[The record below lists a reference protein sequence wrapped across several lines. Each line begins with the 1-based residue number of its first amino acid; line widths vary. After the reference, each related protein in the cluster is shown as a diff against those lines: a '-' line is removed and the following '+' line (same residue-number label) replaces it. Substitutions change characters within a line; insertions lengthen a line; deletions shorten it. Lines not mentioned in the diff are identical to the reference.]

1 MDVTVPIFTDNRNP
15 EEESMMKFLEDQ
27 IMIRHP
33 LAVRRRDFLK
43 HALKPGQSV
52 AQWRTQHRQLG
63 NEADLERLTTEDLYC
78 LTYVSALSGV
88 PDLGDKLLDCV
99 EPNLKKYE
107 ELIDAYVQKLGMR
120 AGLSDS
126 SAPAAAAAVRENKRD
141 SKAERERKKANP
153 RRLYSYD

>member
-1 MDVTVPIFTDNRNP
+1 MTVPIFTDNRNP

-88 PDLGDKLLDCV
+88 PDLGDKLLNCV

-107 ELIDAYVQKLGMR
+107 ELIDAYVQKLGMW

-126 SAPAAAAAVRENKRD
+126 SALAAAAAVRENKRD